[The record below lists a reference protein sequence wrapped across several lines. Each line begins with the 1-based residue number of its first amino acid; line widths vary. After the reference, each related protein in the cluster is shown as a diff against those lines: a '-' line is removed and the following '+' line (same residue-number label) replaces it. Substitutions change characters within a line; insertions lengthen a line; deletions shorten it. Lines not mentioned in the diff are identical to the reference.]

1 MSGTPPPIRRWHRS
15 AGASTKEGFVQLR
28 LGIDIAC
35 RAAHQASLADDSGEF
50 IWTGRR
56 FHTSP
61 EELERLWAMLPD
73 QAELVGVTVIME
85 PTRNAWV
92 PLAAWFRR
100 RGATVV
106 LVPPEQA
113 ADLRAYYHKHTK
125 TDRLDSRLLAR
136 LPLLHPD
143 GLHAE
148 HGLGPGDVLRRATKL
163 RATLVKRRTT
173 TLSRLDALLELLGPG
188 WLTAFRGDLANKTP
202 LRFFAAGYG
211 CPYTLKRLGT
221 ARVGRFLYRHSR
233 GVWGGEKA
241 AELLAAAE
249 QTLALWAGELDYG
262 ELADDIAVEAR
273 VALQLTHEIHE
284 LDERIKLMLDRRDP
298 AGS

>member
-1 MSGTPPPIRRWHRS
+1 
-15 AGASTKEGFVQLR
+15 
-28 LGIDIAC
+28 
-35 RAAHQASLADDSGEF
+35 
-50 IWTGRR
+50 
-56 FHTSP
+56 
-61 EELERLWAMLPD
+61 
-73 QAELVGVTVIME
+73 
-85 PTRNAWV
+85 
-92 PLAAWFRR
+92 
-100 RGATVV
+100 
-106 LVPPEQA
+106 
-113 ADLRAYYHKHTK
+113 
-125 TDRLDSRLLAR
+125 
-136 LPLLHPD
+136 
-143 GLHAE
+143 
-148 HGLGPGDVLRRATKL
+148 VLRRATKL